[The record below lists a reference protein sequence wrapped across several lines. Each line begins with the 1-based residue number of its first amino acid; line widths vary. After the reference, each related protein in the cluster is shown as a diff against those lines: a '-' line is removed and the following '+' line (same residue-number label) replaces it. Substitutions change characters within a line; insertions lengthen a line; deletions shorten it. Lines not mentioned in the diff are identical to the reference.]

1 MAHHLG
7 AHTEGTVNVATQ
19 TSEDIIATPGEN
31 KRLHICRGTVSISA
45 IAASA
50 IVSLDDGTTTIWA
63 VAASNVSQAISHQID
78 FGDEGY
84 HLPKN
89 KAFCLTVAGGNAD
102 AIATFTAYIRG

>member
-7 AHTEGTVNVATQ
+7 KHTQGTANVATQ
-19 TSEDIIATPGEN
+19 TSADIIATPGTL
-31 KRLHICRGTVSISA
+31 KRLHVCRGTVSINTV
-45 IAASA
+45 AASA

-63 VAASNVSQAISHQID
+63 VAASDVSQGISHHLD

-84 HLPKN
+84 ELGKN

-102 AIATFTAYIRG
+102 AYATFTGYVR